1 MKVAP
6 QEKKLDLLL
15 DNEEM
20 KTTDQLA
27 VTQRLFAEEWSLK
40 IVKTTLLQPLCQTSV
55 VQNPYTEVIIELQ
68 ECGTIQK

>member
-27 VTQRLFAEEWSLK
+27 VTQRLFAEE
-40 IVKTTLLQPLCQTSV
+40 
-55 VQNPYTEVIIELQ
+55 
-68 ECGTIQK
+68 